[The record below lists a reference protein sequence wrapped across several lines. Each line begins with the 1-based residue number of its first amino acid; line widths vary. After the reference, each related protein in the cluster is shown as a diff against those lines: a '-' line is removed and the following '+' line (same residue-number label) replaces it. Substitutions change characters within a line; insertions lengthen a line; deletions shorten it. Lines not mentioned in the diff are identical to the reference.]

1 MMQQVGLLPF
11 EFQPDHPESKL
22 TSFSGLPL
30 YLDMVLASG
39 LDKKIQETLS
49 TKYQGWNDV
58 QIIISLICL
67 NLVGGTSVEDIDRME
82 NDQGF
87 RELLLKIETYGMTRK
102 ARREHQRRWRKQK
115 QRALPSSSVL
125 RRYLEKFHHA
135 EEESLREKGKA
146 FIPANNVLLNQLV
159 SLNQVLIN
167 FAQEKNPSK
176 VATLDQD
183 ATLCETYKESALYC
197 YKKFKA
203 HQPFNTYWHEQG
215 LIIHSE
221 FRDGNVPAGY
231 EQKRLLEE
239 SLDRLP
245 SGVNEVYLRSDSA
258 GYQQAVLTY
267 CAEGHNER
275 FGVIEFAIAA
285 RVTSAF
291 KTAALEVPEEDW
303 HPVITQDKDGHTFQT
318 QQEWAEV
325 CFVPNFVAA
334 SKDDHAVYR
343 YIAIRERMREQMTLD
358 EIAPVQQDLPFPT
371 VDMHQQPYKLFAI
384 VTNRT
389 LEGNELINWHRKRC
403 GDSEHIH
410 SIEKKELAGGKMP
423 SKYFGANAA
432 WWHCMVFAL
441 NLHGLMQLLA
451 LPASLK
457 NKRFKAVRFL
467 LIGVAGRYIRHAR
480 RLILKLSGGQQ
491 VWGLFSSIR
500 EKIAALLH
508 GPPASQAA

>member
-1 MMQQVGLLPF
+1 MMRQSGLLPF
-11 EFQPDHPESKL
+11 EFQQDHPESKL

-30 YLDMVLASG
+30 YLEMALASG
-39 LDKKIQETLS
+39 LDKKIQETLV
-49 TKYQGWNDV
+49 TKAQGWRDV

-67 NLVGGTSVEDIDRME
+67 NLAGGTSVDDIDRME
-82 NDQGF
+82 KDPGF
-87 RELLLKIETYGMTRK
+87 RALLLKIETHGMRRK
-102 ARREHQRRWRKQK
+102 ERREYERRWRKQK
-115 QRALPSSSVL
+115 QRALPSSSVI
-125 RRYLEKFHHA
+125 RRYLAQFHHA
-135 EEESLREKGKA
+135 DEEAHREPGKA

-159 SLNQVLIN
+159 SLNQVFIN

-183 ATLCETYKESALYC
+183 ATLCETYKATALYS

-203 HQPFNTYWHEQG
+203 YQPFNTYWYEQG

-221 FRDGNVPAGY
+221 FRDGNVPAGF
-231 EQKRLLEE
+231 EQKRLLEA
-239 SLDRLP
+239 SLDSLP
-245 SGVNEVYLRSDSA
+245 AGVNEVYLRSDSA
-258 GYQQAVLTY
+258 GYQQDLLTY

-275 FGVIEFAIAA
+275 FGVIKFAIAA
-285 RVTSAF
+285 PVNSAF
-291 KTAALEVPEEDW
+291 KTAVLEVPEEDW

-334 SKDDHAVYR
+334 SKNDQALYR
-343 YIAIRERMREQMTLD
+343 YIAIRERMSEQMTL
-358 EIAPVQQDLPFPT
+358 EEMTPIQQNLPFPT
-371 VDMHQQPYKLFAI
+371 MDMHQAPYKLFAV

-389 LEGNELINWHRKRC
+389 LEGNELINWHRQRC

-410 SIEKKELAGGKMP
+410 SIEKADLAGGKMP

-432 WWHCMVFAL
+432 WWHCMVLAL

-451 LPASLK
+451 LPTPLK

-467 LIGVAGRYIRHAR
+467 IIGVAGRYIHHAR
-480 RLILKLSGGQQ
+480 KLILKLSGGQP
-491 VWGLFSSIR
+491 VCELFASIR
-500 EKIAALLH
+500 DKIAAVLH
-508 GPPASQAA
+508 GPPASQAT